1 MRGRDSHARFN
12 DACAQPV
19 FAPNDL
25 AEKLTNEM
33 KNARLM
39 DQILHVRVAFH
50 CEITTGWPK
59 IIYQVLF
66 LSAW

>member
-1 MRGRDSHARFN
+1 MRGRDNHARFN

-25 AEKLTNEM
+25 AEKLRNEM

-39 DQILHVRVAFH
+39 DQILRARVSFH
-50 CEITTGWPK
+50 CEITAGSPK
-59 IIYQVLF
+59 IIYQMLF